1 MSRLTVKQRIDKLIN
16 DIGGID
22 NITGKH
28 LEKLTHAE
36 VKELNSRTPEMTE
49 EEMLESIEMFDDGIY
64 DENGR
69 LIGDKRGDADA
80 YEYSAEEEE
89 RLNRIFGNE

>member
-1 MSRLTVKQRIDKLIN
+1 MARLTVKQRIDKLIN
-16 DIGGID
+16 DIGCID

-28 LEKLTHAE
+28 LGKLTHAE

-49 EEMLESIEMFDDGIY
+49 EE
-64 DENGR
+64 
-69 LIGDKRGDADA
+69 
-80 YEYSAEEEE
+80 E